1 MVKATRE
8 MQHVVVEAIDGERTL
23 ITGGL
28 LSPELAWIPDSSDI
42 VRIGGADYLSI
53 AFQMGGLAHLCFGDR
68 GALR

>member
-1 MVKATRE
+1 MVKAPRE

-53 AFQMGGLAHLCFGDR
+53 AFQMGGIAHLCFGDR